1 MQLKIKKIPNNSHI
15 NIINEEINKIKNS
28 IELNDFYGEELI
40 LENFYDRLVN
50 LEEMT
55 KTKTEYSTKIKYILD
70 NYKCKKA
77 ITIKYIQNQYK
88 ELYNDNISL
97 MTISRILRYHLKI
110 FYRKTTLK
118 NPKLLEDEYFL
129 MSYGFIIGIIKYL
142 ELNFDLVYIDECGFQ
157 IQNNNLR
164 YWRKENDE
172 IYGGPKTNNK
182 SKINLI
188 LAINK
193 KEILLGH
200 LYKNETIGSNEF
212 LDFIINLIDLIG
224 EDKINNTIFILDN
237 SSYHLSKQIK
247 EYIKKNKIKFLFNVP
262 YKSNFNAIEMCFH
275 FFKNKIYKEIFNNIN
290 SLEKRIN
297 NLIMMMK

>member
-1 MQLKIKKIPNNSHI
+1 
-15 NIINEEINKIKNS
+15 
-28 IELNDFYGEELI
+28 
-40 LENFYDRLVN
+40 
-50 LEEMT
+50 
-55 KTKTEYSTKIKYILD
+55 
-70 NYKCKKA
+70 
-77 ITIKYIQNQYK
+77 
-88 ELYNDNISL
+88 
-97 MTISRILRYHLKI
+97 
-110 FYRKTTLK
+110 
-118 NPKLLEDEYFL
+118 
-129 MSYGFIIGIIKYL
+129 MSYGFIIGIIKSL

-172 IYGGPKTNNK
+172 IYGETKTNNK

-224 EDKINNTIFILDN
+224 DDKINNTIFILDN
-237 SSYHLSKQIK
+237 ASYHLSKQIK

-297 NLIMMMK
+297 NLINDDEINNNMEKIYLKTLEIYKAFYINNIDKVTLMAQNKNFLSKKKKK